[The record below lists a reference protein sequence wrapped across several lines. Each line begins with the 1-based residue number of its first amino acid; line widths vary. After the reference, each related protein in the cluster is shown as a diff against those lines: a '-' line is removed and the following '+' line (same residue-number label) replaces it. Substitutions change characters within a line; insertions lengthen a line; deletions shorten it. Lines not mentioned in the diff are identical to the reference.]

1 MTSMHGIP
9 WARSCYCL
17 HVTKRSPKIFC
28 LEKNMLEVSALTTSL
43 PATLLVTARLKEA
56 HFKSN
61 RGEVFESQYA
71 LTEAEENLL
80 SNR

>member
-1 MTSMHGIP
+1 
-9 WARSCYCL
+9 
-17 HVTKRSPKIFC
+17 
-28 LEKNMLEVSALTTSL
+28 MLEVSALTTSL